1 MVSAVAR
8 ELRDLLDSFFNSSRS
23 RVCTRKDF
31 SGPPLRLGPLI
42 STGVSSSA
50 FVGGRS
56 LLSGLQ
62 AGVHGIPQRGHILVG
77 AKGSSYFLIRYDGM
91 IRRPQS
97 DEEPRVANALP

>member
-1 MVSAVAR
+1 MTYSFLMQTAFSVAF
-8 ELRDLLDSFFNSSRS
+8 STHPARS
-23 RVCTRKDF
+23 VCTRKDF

-42 STGVSSSA
+42 STGASSSA

-62 AGVHGIPQRGHILVG
+62 AGVHSIPQRGHILVG